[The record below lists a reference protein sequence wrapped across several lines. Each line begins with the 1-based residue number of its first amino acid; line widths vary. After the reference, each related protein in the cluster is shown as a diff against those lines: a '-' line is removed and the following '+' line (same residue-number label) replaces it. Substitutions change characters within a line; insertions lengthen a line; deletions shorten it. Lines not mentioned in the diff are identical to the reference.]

1 MIKNKFYITTP
12 VYYANA
18 APHIGSAYT
27 TIAADVLARWHRM
40 GGEEVFFLA
49 GTDEHGG
56 KIAEQALLEGKSP
69 QEFVDNISAQFQF
82 AWDALNIS
90 NNNFLRTTDT
100 EHIKAVEEVLRI
112 LYDKGYFYK
121 GAYKGFYCQ
130 DCEQFYTKTELED
143 GRCPYHQKELKI
155 ISEPCYFFKL
165 SQFQDKLKD
174 LIEKDKFEIRPLE
187 RKNEILGFL
196 GSQKLKD
203 VAISRTK
210 IKWGIPLPFDK
221 EHTCYVWVDAFLNY
235 LTGLGV
241 ATFSSRS
248 SDVNRALKS
257 ATPNSKFWPP
267 DVQLMA
273 KDILRVHATIWPSL
287 LLALD
292 LPLPRK
298 LFVHGFF
305 TTNGRKMSKSLGNIL
320 DPVEISRQFGVDGL
334 RYFLLA
340 EIPFGKDGD
349 VSIKRLKERYNSDLA
364 NGLGNLVSRVLT
376 MASNDGVATF
386 RSRSTSEN
394 RRLKSATPGEI
405 ANFSSQSWGDYEKAM
420 REIQFHKA
428 LEACWKFIRACDSYI
443 EQEKPWKLMKN
454 QKPKT
459 KNQKLDEII
468 YNLLE
473 SLRQI
478 AWMILPFMPDTA
490 KKIFDQLGG
499 IWESENDKPLVE
511 AKEWG
516 GLKGDVRVEKGETLF
531 PRL

>member
-1 MIKNKFYITTP
+1 MTKNKFYITTP

-18 APHIGSAYT
+18 APHLGSAYT

-40 GGEEVFFLA
+40 LGEEVFFLT

-56 KIAEQALLEGKSP
+56 KIAEAAGIEGKSP
-69 QEFVDNISAQFQF
+69 QEFVDKISAQFQF
-82 AWDALNIS
+82 CWDSLNIS
-90 NNNFLRTTDT
+90 NNNFLRTTDPN
-100 EHIKAVEEVLRI
+100 HKKAVTEVL
-112 LYDKGYFYK
+112 DKLFDRDFLYK
-121 GAYKGFYCQ
+121 GSYKGFYCQ

-143 GRCPYHQKELKI
+143 GKCPYHEKKLEI
-155 ISEPCYFFKL
+155 ISEPCYFFKQ
-165 SQFQDKLKD
+165 SFFHDKLKN
-174 LIEKDKFEIRPLE
+174 LIEKDEFEIRPSE

-196 GSQKLKD
+196 NTQKLKD

-221 EHTCYVWVDAFLNY
+221 SHTCYVWIDAFLNY
-235 LTGLGV
+235 LTGLGWTGDPTKV
-241 ATFSSRS
+241 GNDRPKVSDSRQDS
-248 SDVNRALKS
+248 FNKY
-257 ATPNSKFWPP
+257 WPA

-320 DPVEISRQFGVDGL
+320 DPVEISQEFGTDGL
-334 RYFLLA
+334 RYYLLA

-376 MASNDGVATF
+376 MASNVKSDFKGDSVSEKSDFKGVTAKAW
-386 RSRSTSEN
+386 RN
-394 RRLKSATPGEI
+394 
-405 ANFSSQSWGDYEKAM
+405 YEKAM
-420 REIQFHKA
+420 TEIQFHKV
-428 LEACWKFIRACDSYI
+428 LEACWNFIRICDGYI
-443 EQEKPWKLMKN
+443 EEQKPWRLLKN
-454 QKPKT
+454 LEPRTQNPELQK
-459 KNQKLDEII
+459 IV

-473 SLRQI
+473 SLRHI
-478 AWMILPFMPDTA
+478 AWMILPFMPETS

-499 IWESENDKPLVE
+499 IWESENDKPLEE

-516 GLKGDVRVEKGETLF
+516 GLRGDVKVKKEEALF

>member
-1 MIKNKFYITTP
+1 MTKNKFYITTP
-12 VYYANA
+12 IYYANA
-18 APHIGSAYT
+18 APHLGSAYT

-40 GGEEVFFLA
+40 GGEEVFFLT

-56 KIAEQALLEGKSP
+56 KIAEQARIEGKSP
-69 QEFVDNISAQFQF
+69 QEFVDIISAQFQF
-82 AWDALNIS
+82 AWDTLNIS

-100 EHIKAVEEVLRI
+100 EHIKAVEEVLRT

-143 GRCPYHQKELKI
+143 GKCPYHQKELKI

-165 SQFQDKLKD
+165 SEFQNKLKC
-174 LIEKDKFEIRPLE
+174 LIENDKFEIKPVE

-196 GSQKLKD
+196 GSQKLQD

-235 LTGLGV
+235 LTGIGW
-241 ATFSSRS
+241 S
-248 SDVNRALKS
+248 
-257 ATPNSKFWPP
+257 PNSKFWPP
-267 DVQLMA
+267 DIQLMA
-273 KDILRVHATIWPSL
+273 KDILRVHATIWPAL

-320 DPVEISRQFGVDGL
+320 DPVEISRQFGVDAL

-376 MASNDGVATF
+376 MAIKIKNK
-386 RSRSTSEN
+386 
-394 RRLKSATPGEI
+394 KSKIKNKNVKIKKIVEE
-405 ANFSSQSWGDYEKAM
+405 SWWDYEKAM

-428 LEACWKFIRACDSYI
+428 LEACWKFIRACDGYI
-443 EQEKPWKLMKN
+443 EQEKPWQLIKD
-454 QKPKT
+454 QRSG
-459 KNQKLDEII
+459 EII

-478 AWMILPFMPDTA
+478 AWMILPFMPETS
-490 KKIFDQLGG
+490 KKIFDQLG
-499 IWESENDKPLVE
+499 IWESENDKPFVE

-516 GLKGDVRVEKGETLF
+516 GLKVDIRVEKGKALF